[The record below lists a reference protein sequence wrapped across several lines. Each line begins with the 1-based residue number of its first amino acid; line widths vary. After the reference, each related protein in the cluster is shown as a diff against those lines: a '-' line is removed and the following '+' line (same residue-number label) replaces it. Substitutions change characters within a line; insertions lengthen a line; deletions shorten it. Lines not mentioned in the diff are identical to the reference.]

1 MPDVHYNTFTFSR
14 NRRKGTGERVKMCKY
29 EIILYWSHED
39 EAYIAEVPELA
50 GCMADGATA
59 QEALHNVEQVIREWI
74 ETALELGRP
83 VPQPKGRLVYA

>member
-1 MPDVHYNTFTFSR
+1 MS
-14 NRRKGTGERVKMCKY
+14 KY

-59 QEALHNVEQVIREWI
+59 REALCNVEQVIREWV
-74 ETALELGRP
+74 ETAVELGRP
-83 VPQPKGRLVYA
+83 VPVPKGKLSYA